1 MNTNAKQEFLEHTE
15 GMKVRCAKI
24 RFNDGYYEE
33 DRSTYILPVGYCPS
47 DLKLFLKEI
56 DHNYDSGFGGQEL
69 FGTIWYT
76 DGTWSTRGEYDGSEW
91 WEYHT
96 CPEITPDLLG
106 D

>member
-1 MNTNAKQEFLEHTE
+1 MNTNANQEFLEHT
-15 GMKVRCAKI
+15 KNKTILCAKLTFGDPGWHDSVSYVI
-24 RFNDGYYEE
+24 PLGYY
-33 DRSTYILPVGYCPS
+33 RC
-47 DLKLFLKEI
+47 DLELFLNQINKE
-56 DHNYDSGFGGQEL
+56 YDSGYGGQEL

-96 CPEITPDLLG
+96 CPDIPLDLFK